1 MSGPSGSRHR
11 ATEAKVSFFQI
22 LENRIEKK
30 ENIVPSCRYL
40 PDLTSGSMMGAL
52 CVAEEGA
59 GSDPASVESTALKS
73 EDGDFYILNGTKT
86 WVVGGADAGL
96 FTVFAKL
103 KMKNYLGEDD
113 LLNTAFLVERGFGGI
128 EVSEP
133 RRLAG
138 LKGLDLVD
146 VTFKDVKVPLDNVLG
161 LEGQGLQVLSSIVHQ
176 NKYIMAAGLVTH
188 LRGLLDETIAWCNER
203 KQFGLH
209 LREFTLVKHQIA
221 QMAARLYC
229 LESMIYL
236 TSGLQ
241 DVAEVPDVEVESVL
255 VKLYAA
261 EASEFIT
268 KGCLNLLGLRAAM
281 EDSKYQRYLRDN
293 QVVQSWQGTAN
304 ILKCFVAVTGAI
316 HLAEVTK
323 YTLHMDLCLI
333 SYW

>member
-1 MSGPSGSRHR
+1 
-11 ATEAKVSFFQI
+11 
-22 LENRIEKK
+22 
-30 ENIVPSCRYL
+30 
-40 PDLTSGSMMGAL
+40 
-52 CVAEEGA
+52 
-59 GSDPASVESTALKS
+59 
-73 EDGDFYILNGTKT
+73 
-86 WVVGGADAGL
+86 
-96 FTVFAKL
+96 
-103 KMKNYLGEDD
+103 
-113 LLNTAFLVERGFGGI
+113 
-128 EVSEP
+128 
-133 RRLAG
+133 
-138 LKGLDLVD
+138 
-146 VTFKDVKVPLDNVLG
+146 
-161 LEGQGLQVLSSIVHQ
+161 
-176 NKYIMAAGLVTH
+176 MAAGLVTH

-323 YTLHMDLCLI
+323 YTLHMDLC
-333 SYW
+333 

>member
-146 VTFKDVKVPLDNVLG
+146 VTFKDVKVPINNVLG
-161 LEGQGLQVLSSIVHQ
+161 VEGQGLQVNL
-176 NKYIMAAGLVTH
+176 
-188 LRGLLDETIAWCNER
+188 
-203 KQFGLH
+203 
-209 LREFTLVKHQIA
+209 TL
-221 QMAARLYC
+221 
-229 LESMIYL
+229 
-236 TSGLQ
+236 
-241 DVAEVPDVEVESVL
+241 
-255 VKLYAA
+255 
-261 EASEFIT
+261 
-268 KGCLNLLGLRAAM
+268 LRA
-281 EDSKYQRYLRDN
+281 Q
-293 QVVQSWQGTAN
+293 
-304 ILKCFVAVTGAI
+304 
-316 HLAEVTK
+316 
-323 YTLHMDLCLI
+323 TLFP
-333 SYW
+333 S